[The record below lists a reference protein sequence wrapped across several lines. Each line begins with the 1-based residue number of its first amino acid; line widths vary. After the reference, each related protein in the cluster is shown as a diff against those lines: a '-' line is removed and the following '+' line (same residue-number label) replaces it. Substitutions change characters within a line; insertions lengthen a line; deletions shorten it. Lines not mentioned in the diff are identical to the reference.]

1 MDVQKK
7 FAKARITLLNS
18 QPFFGMIAL
27 GMPVIW
33 TDKVKTMGVD
43 GVNLYANESF
53 VDSLDHNE
61 LAGVIAHE
69 CLHVALLHPTRRGNR
84 NPKGWNIAT
93 DYAINAELK
102 KAIAASSEYL
112 LALPE
117 DALYNPDYEGL
128 SADDIYNR
136 LPRESDRGKDEP
148 EDDETGEGED
158 DWGKELL
165 QQDHAKNEKNIPGDS
180 SGDVGGTGEV
190 FDAPANMDKA
200 ELEAKLKQTV
210 VQAATVARSQG
221 KLPGN
226 IASLVDGMLK
236 PVVDWR
242 AKLREHFERVFP
254 SDYSWVRPNR
264 RFVHQGIYLPG
275 VEKDGTGHIVVGVD
289 TSGSVRDDEIAQF
302 MGEINYICED
312 ITPEMVTVIYCDSKV
327 QKVDEFEG
335 DETFIPRV
343 AGRGG
348 TRFVPVFDEVEKRG
362 IQPKA
367 LIYLTDLGCGEYPDT
382 PGYPVIWGAT
392 ERMSEPPFGEVVD
405 IKI

>member
-7 FAKARITLLNS
+7 FAKARITLLNN

-33 TDKVKTMGVD
+33 TDKVQTMGVD
-43 GVNLYANESF
+43 GINLYANESF
-53 VDSLDHNE
+53 VDSIDPAE

-69 CLHVALLHPTRRGNR
+69 CLHVGLLHPTRRDNR
-84 NPKGWNIAT
+84 HPKGWNIAT
-93 DYAINAELK
+93 DYAINAQLK
-102 KAIAASSEYL
+102 KAFAASSEYL
-112 LALPE
+112 LTLPE

-136 LPRESDRGKDEP
+136 LPRDEDEP
-148 EDDETGEGED
+148 EDDETGEDESDEGESGD
-158 DWGKELL
+158 EKKDGPTR
-165 QQDHAKNEKNIPGDS
+165 NEPGDS

-190 FDAPANMDKA
+190 FDGPPDIDRA
-200 ELEAKLKQTV
+200 ELEAKLKQVT

-221 KLPGN
+221 KLPAN
-226 IASLVDGMLK
+226 IASLVDDMLK

-275 VEKDGTGHIVVGVD
+275 VEKDGTGHIVIGVD
-289 TSGSVRDDEIAQF
+289 TSSSVSDEEVKQF
-302 MGEINYICED
+302 LGEINYICED
-312 ITPEMVTVIYCDSKV
+312 ITPEMVTVIYCTTDV
-327 QKVDEFEG
+327 WAVDEYEAE
-335 DETFIPRV
+335 DYIAPREV
-343 AGRGG
+343 RRGG
-348 TRFVPVFDEVEKRG
+348 TEFVPVFDEVERRG

-367 LIYLTDLGCGEYPDT
+367 LIYLTDLGCWDYPDT

-392 ERMSEPPFGEVVD
+392 ERITEPPFGEVVD